1 MTILKSICSK
11 AACKEDGKQP
21 NMILPACSTRKWKL
35 SESDIDLSEDEE
47 SSDDEFDFIVE
58 LDDDEEF
65 DEYDDDDADSDALA
79 DQLLK
84 TWKGV
89 KPPNKEENLLRK
101 RSAVNYSGK
110 HQQDQVQVKVNKLLI
125 ICLS

>member
-1 MTILKSICSK
+1 M
-11 AACKEDGKQP
+11 
-21 NMILPACSTRKWKL
+21 
-35 SESDIDLSEDEE
+35 
-47 SSDDEFDFIVE
+47 
-58 LDDDEEF
+58 DDDEEF

-84 TWKGV
+84 TWKGL

-101 RSAVNYSGK
+101 HSAVNYSGK

>member
-1 MTILKSICSK
+1 M
-11 AACKEDGKQP
+11 
-21 NMILPACSTRKWKL
+21 
-35 SESDIDLSEDEE
+35 
-47 SSDDEFDFIVE
+47 
-58 LDDDEEF
+58 DDDEEF

-79 DQLLK
+79 DQLK